1 MSQTISDA
9 LTNCGVLS
17 NTTGIVL
24 NGNISAD
31 MIAAYVFNENFNT
44 CVDIKFSELEYNWK
58 TYRRLTVA
66 EERISLR
73 PRTKVDIREFV
84 QCTRGE
90 VRQDEDPILT
100 LFPLNDRDDLI
111 ERFKT
116 HNHWL
121 EDVVNM
127 GKTL

>member
-1 MSQTISDA
+1 MNRNNA
-9 LTNCGVLS
+9 EEM
-17 NTTGIVL
+17 
-24 NGNISAD
+24 ISAD
-31 MIAAYVFNENFNT
+31 VFNENFNT

-58 TYRRLTVA
+58 TYSRLTVA